1 MGFQAATTVDEAL
14 RALGELGAEAR
25 VIAGGSDVMI
35 QRMTGDL
42 PSSQTLVHIGRIP
55 ELRGVSHSDG
65 VISIGAVTTYRDL
78 REDRIINTYLPSFA
92 AAAATVGGWQ
102 TQEVGTIGGNLC
114 NASPAADLG
123 PPVLMADAILV
134 LSRTG
139 SERRVP
145 AIDFFL
151 GRRQTALEAGVLL
164 TSIEVPEPPNGSW
177 ETYLKV
183 GRRSAMEVAIVG
195 LAARF
200 VLVDGVVSDARLAFC
215 SVAPMPIRAPE
226 AEAALVGT
234 TLDDDVI
241 TTAAELARSTVSPI
255 DDQRATASYRTTLVP
270 RLVRSAAEACRSS
283 AGVR

>member
-14 RALGELGAEAR
+14 RMLGDLGAEAR

-35 QRMTGDL
+35 QQMAGEL
-42 PSSQTLVHIGRIP
+42 SSSETLVHVGRIP
-55 ELRGVSHSDG
+55 ELCGVSRSDG
-65 VISIGAVTTYRDL
+65 VIRIGAVTTHRDL
-78 REDRIINTYLPSFA
+78 RSDRTIEKYLPSFA

-123 PPVLMADAILV
+123 PPVLMAEATLV
-134 LSRTG
+134 LSSSG
-139 SERRVP
+139 GERRVP
-145 AIDFFL
+145 ASDFFL
-151 GRRQTALEAGVLL
+151 GRRQTALEPGMLL
-164 TSIEVPEPPNGSW
+164 TAIEVPQPPDGSW

-215 SVAPMPIRAPE
+215 SVAPMPVRVSE
-226 AEAALVGT
+226 AETALVGT
-234 TLDDDVI
+234 PLDDEAI
-241 TTAAELARSTVSPI
+241 TAASELAGSAVNPI
-255 DDQRATASYRTTLVP
+255 DDQRATASYRTTLVS
-270 RLVRSAAEACRSS
+270 RLVRSAAEACRSTL
-283 AGVR
+283 GVE

>member
-14 RALGELGAEAR
+14 HALGELGAEAR
-25 VIAGGSDVMI
+25 VIAGGSDVMM
-35 QRMTGDL
+35 QRMTGEL

-65 VISIGAVTTYRDL
+65 VISVGAVTTHRDL
-78 REDRIINTYLPSFA
+78 RKDRIINTYLPSFA

-134 LSRTG
+134 LSSTG

-151 GRRQTALEAGVLL
+151 GRRQTVLEAGELL
-164 TSIEVPEPPNGSW
+164 TSIEVAEPPDGSW

-215 SVAPMPIRAPE
+215 SVAPMPIRAVE